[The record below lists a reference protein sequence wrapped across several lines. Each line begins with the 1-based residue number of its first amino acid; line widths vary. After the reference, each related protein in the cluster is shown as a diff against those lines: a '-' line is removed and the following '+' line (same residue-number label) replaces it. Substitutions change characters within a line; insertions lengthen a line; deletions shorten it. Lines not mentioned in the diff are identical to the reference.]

1 MFCCYRVLALY
12 RFKGVLLAL
21 IVMGKLRQIHEHTRS
36 RSSISIGM
44 AGKSNARGGPLLG
57 ILEEVRKIR
66 LLLFALHPIN
76 FSIIDS
82 EKSGLL
88 RN

>member
-1 MFCCYRVLALY
+1 MCLLSIVL
-12 RFKGVLLAL
+12 KVKIDCHGQV
-21 IVMGKLRQIHEHTRS
+21 KTNIHKHTRS

-66 LLLFALHPIN
+66 LLLFALHPID
-76 FSIIDS
+76 FSIDS